1 MAITS
6 SLKKKLAG
14 VAAAGAMAIAA
25 ALIPSLEGVEYKPY
39 RDVVG
44 VLTVCYGHTGADII
58 PGKTYSEAECKAMLN
73 KDLIPFARSV
83 DRSVKVPASEY
94 QKAALISFSY
104 NVGVKAFESS
114 TLLRKLNAGDSSGAC
129 DEMRRWNKAGGKV
142 WKGLIN
148 RREVER
154 EICNWSALNVNAKSQ
169 VDSSSDSGGGIIPG
183 VSVPVPGFF

>member
-1 MAITS
+1 MNPQ
-6 SLKKKLAG
+6 LRKKIIG
-14 VAAAGAMAIAA
+14 AAGGGALAIAA
-25 ALIPSLEGVEYKPY
+25 VLIPSLEGIEYKPY

-58 PGKTYSEAECKAMLN
+58 PGKIYTEAECKALLN
-73 KDLIPFARSV
+73 KDLVPFVRSV

-114 TLLRKLNAGDSSGAC
+114 TLLKKLNAGDSAGAC

-154 EICNWSALNVNAKSQ
+154 EMCSWSQK
-169 VDSSSDSGGGIIPG
+169 
-183 VSVPVPGFF
+183 

>member
-1 MAITS
+1 MAITA
-6 SLKKKLAG
+6 SLKKKLSAAVAG
-14 VAAAGAMAIAA
+14 GAMAIAA
-25 ALIPSLEGVEYKPY
+25 VLIPSLEGVEYKPY

-44 VLTVCYGHTGADII
+44 VLTVCYGHTGSDII
-58 PGKTYSEAECKAMLN
+58 PDKTYTEAECKALLD
-73 KDLIPFARSV
+73 KDLQPFARSV
-83 DRSVKVPASEY
+83 ERSVKVPASEY

-114 TLLRKLNAGDSSGAC
+114 TLLKKLNAGDSRGAC

-154 EICNWSALNVNAKSQ
+154 EICNWGQ
-169 VDSSSDSGGGIIPG
+169 
-183 VSVPVPGFF
+183 

>member
-1 MAITS
+1 MTPI
-6 SLKKKLAG
+6 LKKRLLG
-14 VAAAGAMAIAA
+14 AATGGAIAIAA
-25 ALIPSLEGVEYKPY
+25 ILIPSLEGVEYKPY

-44 VLTVCYGHTGADII
+44 VLTVCYGHTGPDII
-58 PGKTYSEAECKAMLN
+58 PDKTYTEAECKALLD
-73 KDLIPFARSV
+73 KDLQPFARSV
-83 DRSVKVPASEY
+83 ERSVKVPASEY

-114 TLLRKLNAGDSSGAC
+114 TLLKKLNAGDSRGAC

-154 EICNWSALNVNAKSQ
+154 EICNWGQ
-169 VDSSSDSGGGIIPG
+169 
-183 VSVPVPGFF
+183 

>member
-1 MAITS
+1 MSA
-6 SLKKKLAG
+6 SLKKKLSAAIAG
-14 VAAAGAMAIAA
+14 GATAIAA
-25 ALIPSLEGVEYKPY
+25 VLIPSLEGVEYKPY

-44 VLTVCYGHTGADII
+44 VLTVCYGHTGPDII
-58 PGKTYSEAECKAMLN
+58 PDKTYTEAECKALLD
-73 KDLIPFARSV
+73 KDLVPFSRSV
-83 DRSVKVPASEY
+83 ERSVKVPASEY

-114 TLLRKLNAGDSSGAC
+114 TLLKKLNAGDSRGAC

-154 EICNWSALNVNAKSQ
+154 EICNWGQS
-169 VDSSSDSGGGIIPG
+169 
-183 VSVPVPGFF
+183 

>member
-1 MAITS
+1 MAIS
-6 SLKKKLAG
+6 PIVKNRLIGAVAG
-14 VAAAGAMAIAA
+14 GAIAIAA
-25 ALIPSLEGVEYKPY
+25 VLIPSLEGVEYEPY

-44 VLTVCYGHTGADII
+44 VLTVCYGHTGSDII
-58 PGKTYSEAECKAMLN
+58 SDKTYTEAECKAMLD
-73 KDLIPFARSV
+73 KDLQPFSRSV
-83 DRSVKVPASEY
+83 ERSVKVPASEY

-114 TLLRKLNAGDSSGAC
+114 MLLKKLNAGDSRGAC

-154 EICNWSALNVNAKSQ
+154 EICNWGQ
-169 VDSSSDSGGGIIPG
+169 
-183 VSVPVPGFF
+183 

>member
-1 MAITS
+1 MAITPI
-6 SLKKKLAG
+6 LKKRLLG
-14 VAAAGAMAIAA
+14 AGAGGAIAIAA
-25 ALIPSLEGVEYKPY
+25 VLIPSLEGVEYKPY

-44 VLTVCYGHTGADII
+44 VLTVCYGHTGPDII
-58 PGKTYSEAECKAMLN
+58 PDKTYTEAECKAILD
-73 KDLIPFARSV
+73 KDLQPFARSV
-83 DRSVKVPASEY
+83 ERSVKVPASEY

-114 TLLRKLNAGDSSGAC
+114 TLLKKLNAGDSRGAC

-154 EICNWSALNVNAKSQ
+154 EICNWGQS
-169 VDSSSDSGGGIIPG
+169 
-183 VSVPVPGFF
+183 

>member
-1 MAITS
+1 MTPI
-6 SLKKKLAG
+6 LKKRLLG
-14 VAAAGAMAIAA
+14 AATGGAIAIAA
-25 ALIPSLEGVEYKPY
+25 VLIPSLEGVEYKPY

-44 VLTVCYGHTGADII
+44 VLTVCYGHTGPDII
-58 PGKTYSEAECKAMLN
+58 PDKTYTEAECKAMLD
-73 KDLIPFARSV
+73 KDLQPFARSV
-83 DRSVKVPASEY
+83 ERSVKVPANEY

-114 TLLRKLNAGDSSGAC
+114 TLLKKLNAGDSRGAC

-154 EICNWSALNVNAKSQ
+154 EICNWGQ
-169 VDSSSDSGGGIIPG
+169 
-183 VSVPVPGFF
+183 

>member
-114 TLLRKLNAGDSSGAC
+114 TLLKKLNAGDSAGAC

-154 EICNWSALNVNAKSQ
+154 EICNWGQK
-169 VDSSSDSGGGIIPG
+169 
-183 VSVPVPGFF
+183 